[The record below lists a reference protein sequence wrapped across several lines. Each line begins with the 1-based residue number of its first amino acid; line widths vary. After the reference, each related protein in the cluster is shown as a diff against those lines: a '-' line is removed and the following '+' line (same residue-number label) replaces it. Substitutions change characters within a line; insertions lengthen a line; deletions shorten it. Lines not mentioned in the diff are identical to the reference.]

1 MNSLSKALSW
11 AGEAWK
17 SALPVYEKILRL
29 PFITELA
36 AGTLDKDIF
45 MYYIRQDSL
54 YLKDYARV
62 MDIMA
67 ARISE
72 PELSAMFGRFAKE
85 NIEAEKSLH
94 AFFGEPLS
102 CVQSPTC
109 LFLSSHLY
117 RQAAEPRLE
126 VALAS
131 VLPCFLV
138 YERVGEH
145 ILSACVKEGNPYMKW
160 IETYSD
166 DGFSASVAELSSICN
181 SFAEE
186 NPASRKD
193 MTEAFVTGTKLEW
206 MFWNSAYIMEEWK
219 I

>member
-1 MNSLSKALSW
+1 M
-11 AGEAWK
+11 
-17 SALPVYEKILRL
+17 PVYEKILKL

-36 AGTLDKDIF
+36 AGTLGKDIF

-145 ILSACVKEGNPYMKW
+145 ILSVCVKEGNPYMKW